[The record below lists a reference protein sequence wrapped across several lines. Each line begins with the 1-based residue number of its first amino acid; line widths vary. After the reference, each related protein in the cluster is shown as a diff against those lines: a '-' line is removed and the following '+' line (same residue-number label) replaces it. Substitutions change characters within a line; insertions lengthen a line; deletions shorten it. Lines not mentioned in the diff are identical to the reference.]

1 MLDKGIRMRI
11 KLKNAEIQEYVSAPA
26 SDFPKYTTQLM
37 NVANQNSQATRPRHV
52 GQLSELIQEFPG
64 HTFEEWVTW
73 YQEQY
78 PNAIDEATEKIISM
92 IENFNDAIGTID
104 PSMVKSWVADLIL
117 VKTFIG
123 LRFQEA
129 ILKKLA
135 EVKGCDY
142 RLAEPH
148 EESQGIDGFV
158 GGEAYS
164 IKPSTYEAIPTLAE
178 SIEVKMIFYEK
189 KKDGVVFEILE
200 ELNAFRYQGGK

>member
-92 IENFNDAIGTID
+92 VENFNEAVEKID
-104 PSMVKSWVADLIL
+104 RTMIKSWVEDLIL
-117 VKTFIG
+117 VKTFAG
-123 LRFQEA
+123 LKFQEA
-129 ILKKLA
+129 ILKRLA
-135 EVKGCDY
+135 EIKDCDY

-148 EESQGIDGFV
+148 EESQGIDGFI
-158 GGEAYS
+158 GEEAYS
-164 IKPSTYEAIPTLAE
+164 IKPSTYDSIPTVAE

-189 KKDGVVFEILE
+189 KADGVVFEIPE
-200 ELNAFRYQGGK
+200 E

>member
-1 MLDKGIRMRI
+1 MRI
-11 KLKNAEIQEYVSAPA
+11 KLKNAEIQESVSAPA

-64 HTFEEWVTW
+64 QTFEEWVTW

-78 PNAIDEATEKIISM
+78 PDAIDEATEKIISM

-158 GGEAYS
+158 GEEAYS

-189 KKDGVVFEILE
+189 KKDGVVFEIPK
-200 ELNAFRYQGGK
+200 ELNAFGYQGGK